1 MPEFVQHTWVNP
13 GTIEK
18 RAYQDAI
25 AKTCLTGNTL
35 VVVPTGLGKTSI
47 AAVVAAERLHRAFE
61 ASKSMPKPAQPQGFV
76 SADSYSV
83 HRDAKVLFL
92 APTRPLVEQH
102 KKSLEK
108 FLKIGPDEI
117 KAITGES
124 SPSERKRLYE
134 KADIVIATP
143 QTIRNDIENRTLDL
157 SSFILLVVDEAHRS
171 VGNYAYVYIAKAY
184 MDEALDPLVLALTAS
199 PGGFRSKIDEI
210 RKQLF
215 IQNVEIRSREDADVR
230 PYVQKVDKVWIEVDF
245 PAELSIIRSYLDAY
259 RAEQIQK
266 LANWRLPV
274 SPKMSKKQIIIMQ
287 QNLARQKTGFSFQA
301 MSVLAELLKLD
312 HAALLLETQCLSAF
326 EKYAERLKE
335 DATRATA
342 RLLQNPHWVKATVA
356 VKELIAQGREN
367 PKMEKLKQ
375 LVSYELKARK
385 KAIVFTQ
392 YRDTVD
398 AIVKALSKIEGIK
411 PVAFIGQAK
420 KSGVGMSQKEQRA
433 ILDQFK
439 FGTHNVLVA
448 TSIGEEGLDIE
459 ETDAVIFYEPIPSE
473 IRNIQRAG
481 RTARTKPGKVFFL
494 VVRGTRDEAFYWA
507 AHHKEK
513 KMKNILESLQ
523 KKNPAN
529 LTSYWDQKYGKK

>member
-1 MPEFVQHTWVNP
+1 MPDFVSHPWINP

-25 AKTCLTGNTL
+25 VKTCLTGNTL

-47 AAVVAAERLHRAFE
+47 AAIVAAERLHRAFE
-61 ASKSMPKPAQPQGFV
+61 LSKNKPAQPAGFV
-76 SADSYSV
+76 SADSYSP
-83 HRDAKVLFL
+83 HRDAKALLL

-102 KKSLEK
+102 KKSFDK

-117 KAITGES
+117 KAVTGES
-124 SPSERKRLYE
+124 SPGERKRLYE
-134 KADIVIATP
+134 KADVVIATP

-157 SSFILLVVDEAHRS
+157 SAFCLLVVDEAHRS
-171 VGNYAYVYIAKAY
+171 VGNYAYVSIAKAY

-199 PGGFRSKIDEI
+199 PGGFKSKIDEI

-215 IQNVEIRSREDADVR
+215 IKNVEIRSREDADVA
-230 PYVQKVDKVWIEVDF
+230 PYVQKLNRVFVEVDF
-245 PAELSIIRSYLDAY
+245 PADLSVVRSYLDRY
-259 RAEQIQK
+259 RAEQLGK
-266 LANWRLPV
+266 LAAWNLPV
-274 SPKMSKKQIIIMQ
+274 SPRMSKKQIIIMQ
-287 QNLARQKTGFSFQA
+287 QKLARQKSGFAFQA

-312 HAALLLETQCLSAF
+312 HAALLLETQCLYAF

-342 RLLQNPHWVKATVA
+342 RLLNNPHWIKSMEA
-356 VKELIAQGREN
+356 VKKLIESGKEN

-375 LVSYELKARK
+375 LVSNELKTKK

-398 AIVKALSKIEGIK
+398 AIVKTLAKMEGLR

-420 KSGVGMSQKEQRA
+420 KSGSGMSQKEQKA
-433 ILDQFK
+433 ILDEFK
-439 FGTHNVLVA
+439 LGTHNVLVA

-494 VVRGTRDEAFYWA
+494 IARGTRDEAFYWA
-507 AHHKEK
+507 GHHKEA
-513 KMKNILESLQ
+513 KMKSILQ
-523 KKNPAN
+523 AMQQKNPLN
-529 LTSYWDQKYGKK
+529 LTSYWDEKTKKQ